1 MMMPLLLMLTLAMN
15 AIDDVMLLL
24 LLAPGVN
31 YKVVVKDAG
40 GAKHTVTIFKPL
52 PHTGNPPS
60 VSSVSPL

>member
-24 LLAPGVN
+24 LAPGVN

-40 GAKHTVTIFKPL
+40 GAKHSVTIFKPL